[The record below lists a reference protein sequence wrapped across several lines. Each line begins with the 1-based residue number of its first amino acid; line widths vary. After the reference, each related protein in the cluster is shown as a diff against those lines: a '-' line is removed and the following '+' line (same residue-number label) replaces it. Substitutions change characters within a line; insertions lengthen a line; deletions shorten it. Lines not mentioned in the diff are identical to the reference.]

1 MYFVLISHVE
11 VCSVLRLAYLRW
23 MMLLVDIV
31 LQNVDLH
38 ATFIGKIYFTSVNII
53 KFDKVPLMCIPNFAV
68 HYTAHRFDL
77 GRRTSHKSV

>member
-1 MYFVLISHVE
+1 MQLDRLINKLLPADVF
-11 VCSVLRLAYLRW
+11 RPYLACRSMFL
-23 MMLLVDIV
+23 LLVDIIV

-68 HYTAHRFDL
+68 HYTAHH
-77 GRRTSHKSV
+77 TPI